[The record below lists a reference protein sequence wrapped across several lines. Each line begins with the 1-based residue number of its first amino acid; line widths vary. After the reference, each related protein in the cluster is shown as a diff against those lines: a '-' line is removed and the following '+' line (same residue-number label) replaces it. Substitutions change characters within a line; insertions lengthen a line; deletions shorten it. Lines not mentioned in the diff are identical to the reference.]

1 MAGMKNTGRAGHK
14 TDGLMMKKPF
24 KIGDHVKW
32 NSEAGLVSG
41 TIVRIITSDTMF
53 KGYLRHASAA
63 EPQYMIE
70 SDKTDHIAV
79 HKGPALRL
87 VRRKARS
94 QKE

>member
-1 MAGMKNTGRAGHK
+1 MAGMKNTRRAGQQP
-14 TDGLMMKKPF
+14 GRLEMKRPF

-32 NSEAGLVSG
+32 NSEPGLVSG
-41 TIVRIITSDTMF
+41 TIIRIIASDTML
-53 KGYLRHASAA
+53 KGYLRHASAT

-79 HKGPALRL
+79 HKGSTLRL

>member
-1 MAGMKNTGRAGHK
+1 
-14 TDGLMMKKPF
+14 MKKSL
-24 KIGDHVKW
+24 KVGDHVQW

-41 TIVRIITSDTMF
+41 TIIRIITSDTMF
-53 KGYLRHASAA
+53 NGYLRHASAT

-79 HKGPALRL
+79 HKGSTLRL